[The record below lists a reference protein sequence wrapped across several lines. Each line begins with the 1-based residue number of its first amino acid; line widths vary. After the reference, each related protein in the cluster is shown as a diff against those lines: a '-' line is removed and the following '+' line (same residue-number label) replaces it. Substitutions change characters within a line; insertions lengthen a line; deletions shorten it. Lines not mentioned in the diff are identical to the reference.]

1 MYPGSRS
8 TWRSQDAKEPTPMR
22 ITEHLTESLK
32 LAPVPSPWPRMI
44 LCCLSVSLP
53 LIAGQIRGEE
63 QSSIYGALLG
73 FILILNDHFGPL
85 LTRIKHLSTAF
96 VFLAI
101 AFILGLLVNGE
112 PYFIYPL
119 VFLMAF
125 LAGKAKGFGLE
136 LERLVLFMTLQF
148 LNGALTPGLKEY
160 LVPLLMYASLSF
172 VNYLICLCVVFFVLK
187 HKANFQKS
195 KRELLRQAISKKENQ
210 RFALTLA
217 VASCIGLVIGNYF
230 HLAKANWIVSSVVVV
245 MMPTKTQSYQRSF
258 QRIFGTIVGVI
269 CSLTVTHFAK
279 NPIVLILFSAV
290 ASFFAP
296 LGLIKNYWLGNAFIA
311 GLIMFFMQ
319 FGSMEH
325 SEFDFAYLRLMDIG
339 IGCIIGAV
347 ATVVAF
353 PPAKK

>member
-1 MYPGSRS
+1 MSIK
-8 TWRSQDAKEPTPMR
+8 D
-22 ITEHLTESLK
+22 HLSESLK

-53 LIAGQIRGEE
+53 LIAGQIRGEQ

-73 FILILNDHFGPL
+73 FVLILNDHFGPL
-85 LTRIKHLSTAF
+85 QTRIKHLSTAF
-96 VFLAI
+96 LLLALS
-101 AFILGLLVNGE
+101 FVVGFFVNGNL
-112 PYFIYPL
+112 YLIYPL

-125 LAGKAKGFGLE
+125 LAGRAKGFGLE

-148 LNGALTPGLKEY
+148 LNGALTPGLDEHIGPLFLYASMSFINY
-160 LVPLLMYASLSF
+160 LV
-172 VNYLICLCVVFFVLK
+172 CLCLVFLILK

-195 KRELLRQAISKKENQ
+195 KRLLLKEAINKKENQ

-217 VASCIGLVIGNYF
+217 AASCVGLIIGNHF
-230 HLAKANWIVSSVVVV
+230 HLAKANWIVSSVLVV
-245 MMPTKTQSYQRSF
+245 MMPTKAQSYHRSF
-258 QRIFGTIVGVI
+258 QRIFGTIVGVL
-269 CSLTVTHFAK
+269 CSLVVTHFAK
-279 NPIVLILFSAV
+279 DPLVLILFSAF
-290 ASFFAP
+290 ASFLAP

-319 FGSMEH
+319 IGSLSH

-339 IGCIIGAV
+339 IGCLIGAI

>member
-1 MYPGSRS
+1 
-8 TWRSQDAKEPTPMR
+8 MR
-22 ITEHLTESLK
+22 ITEHLSESLR
-32 LAPVPSPWPRMI
+32 LQPAPSPWPRMI

-85 LTRIKHLSTAF
+85 QTRLKHLSASF
-96 VFLAI
+96 IFLALSFAI
-101 AFILGLLVNGE
+101 GLFVNGNT
-112 PYFIYPL
+112 YLVYPL
-119 VFLMAF
+119 VFLFSF

-148 LNGALTPGLKEY
+148 LNGALTPGLHEHVGPLFIYASMSFLNY
-160 LVPLLMYASLSF
+160 LV
-172 VNYLICLCVVFFVLK
+172 CLCIVFVVMK
-187 HKANFQKS
+187 HKPNFQKS
-195 KRELLRQAISKKENQ
+195 KREILKDAISKKENQ

-217 VASCIGLVIGNYF
+217 AASCAGLVIGNYF
-230 HLAKANWIVSSVVVV
+230 HLAKANWIISSIIVV
-245 MMPTKTQSYQRSF
+245 MMPTKSQSYQRSF
-258 QRIFGTIVGVI
+258 QRIFGTFIGVF
-269 CSLTVTHFAK
+269 CSLGVTHFAT
-279 NPIVLILFSAV
+279 NPLVLILFSAM
-290 ASFFAP
+290 ASFLAP

-319 FGSMEH
+319 IAALTH
-325 SEFDFAYLRLMDIG
+325 SEFDLAWLRMLDIG
-339 IGCIIGAV
+339 IGCLIGAI